1 MKKKL
6 SIVLALAMVC
16 LSLLSLL
23 AACNSPE
30 KQALQLYI
38 LDVEGQTVY
47 KEFILPNKV
56 GEFDAVWTSDKEYV
70 VIEQREEDFLAKV
83 VRPESGIEEVTLTV
97 ALGRATKDF
106 VVRVKAID
114 VFDIADNF
122 YFKQNKNTVYED
134 FDLPSTATYNN
145 KEATIAWE
153 VESDYANNIKVENGK
168 CIVTSSPDGPVDV
181 RIVAKFTYQG
191 ETATKYY
198 KFTISGSK
206 SLKDVFLSEIIE
218 TPAVNTAY
226 KFAFYQATN
235 KKVYYATGEMSGK
248 YLAATEDFAQA
259 ADAKLEAANGG
270 GYFLKLGAKYV
281 TLTGSISGKY
291 VKAAVSL
298 EDTATTVFTIG
309 SHHEL
314 CAVVSASDDSGTK
327 EDTFYLGTYGSYT
340 TISASAISY
349 ISGANEVKID
359 DSQFPARLVKGTSI
373 GGGDVGGGDV
383 GGGDKPAGLPAGAAA
398 TIDCTQD
405 TGIAITAQGEYTNYE
420 GQTVTGAIQK
430 SLKMNGI
437 TVINDIGAGTS
448 AITTQYDNA
457 ERGSVRFYAK
467 TTLTINFTGM
477 TKIAFVTDGERNF
490 KGDEVVNI
498 PGATVTVNGTLVVIT
513 FTAPVDSAVIT
524 LTAQV
529 RVTTIAVYN
538 A

>member
-1 MKKKL
+1 M
-6 SIVLALAMVC
+6 
-16 LSLLSLL
+16 
-23 AACNSPE
+23 
-30 KQALQLYI
+30 
-38 LDVEGQTVY
+38 
-47 KEFILPNKV
+47 
-56 GEFDAVWTSDKEYV
+56 
-70 VIEQREEDFLAKV
+70 
-83 VRPESGIEEVTLTV
+83 
-97 ALGRATKDF
+97 
-106 VVRVKAID
+106 
-114 VFDIADNF
+114 
-122 YFKQNKNTVYED
+122 
-134 FDLPSTATYNN
+134 
-145 KEATIAWE
+145 
-153 VESDYANNIKVENGK
+153 
-168 CIVTSSPDGPVDV
+168 
-181 RIVAKFTYQG
+181 
-191 ETATKYY
+191 
-198 KFTISGSK
+198 
-206 SLKDVFLSEIIE
+206 
-218 TPAVNTAY
+218 
-226 KFAFYQATN
+226 
-235 KKVYYATGEMSGK
+235 
-248 YLAATEDFAQA
+248 
-259 ADAKLEAANGG
+259 
-270 GYFLKLGAKYV
+270 
-281 TLTGSISGKY
+281 
-291 VKAAVSL
+291 
-298 EDTATTVFTIG
+298 
-309 SHHEL
+309 
-314 CAVVSASDDSGTK
+314 
-327 EDTFYLGTYGSYT
+327 
-340 TISASAISY
+340 
-349 ISGANEVKID
+349 KID